1 MVVNMKT
8 LTLQEAASLLKMTP
22 EGSRV
27 KATKGEVP
35 GAKPGKRWVFSEDD
49 LAEYLR
55 SLYPNNAKLLQGAM
69 ESDRRKLWHCTK
81 EVIRGGLKSAK
92 MEEDYNKALARQTK

>member
-1 MVVNMKT
+1 MKT
-8 LTLQEAASLLKMTP
+8 LNLQEAADFLKMTP
-22 EGSRV
+22 EGLRI
-27 KATKGEVP
+27 KAIRGDVP

-55 SLYPNNAKLLQGAM
+55 SLYPSNAKLLQGAI
-69 ESDRRKLWHCTK
+69 EIGRSKIWHSTK

-92 MEEDYNKALARQTK
+92 TEEEYNKALERQTK